1 MKLYIQKIIFIA
13 LTLLLFNACQDDDS
27 GALFDQSATVRK
39 TKKTEEL
46 RNILMSSENG
56 WIARY
61 FTDEE
66 VLGGFTFFFKFTDEK
81 MVEMASDF
89 TSDLTSTISQYNIS
103 EGATVQLSFS
113 TKGRIHELSDAENF
127 PDAELRGQGYLGAFE
142 FSIYSIEEDKLVF
155 RDVKNFK
162 ELIFEKVDSGIDWTT
177 VLTANREM
185 LVDNI
190 MQNPLKSVYRN
201 MILESEGETK
211 IFTFNFNENRRYAKA
226 VHITEN
232 GGEEKFD
239 FGLSPTQNGFSIKP
253 AIEYG
258 GGVLSEFVYDVVT
271 DEFMAESNG
280 VKLTLKYDNVPAFLT
295 DGYQKLPE
303 FMIFHRPLLVDPDWN
318 PDLSSQA
325 FINLIDEMNNT
336 NPFGITRIDFYN
348 LNLDNGSLVV
358 FTTIG
363 NISINFSKQ
372 IVDSK
377 MLLTQTGSNAP
388 SALPFLQPL
397 LDAVFDPNG
406 LYVDQPMTLFRF
418 INQIFTFVPASNTNI
433 RISTVK
439 IR

>member
-113 TKGRIHELSDAENF
+113 TKGRIHELSDATNF
-127 PDAELRGQGYLGAFE
+127 PDAGLRGQGYLGAFE

-177 VLTANREM
+177 VLTANRDM
-185 LVDNI
+185 LADNI
-190 MQNPLKSVYRN
+190 IQNPLKSIYRD

-211 IFTFNFNENRRYAKA
+211 IFSFNFNENRRYVQA

-258 GGVLSEFVYDVVT
+258 GGVLSDFVYDAVT
-271 DEFMAESNG
+271 DEFIAESNG
-280 VKLTLKYDNVPAFLT
+280 VKITLKYVNAPAILP
-295 DGYQKLPE
+295 DGYLELPSVLW
-303 FMIFHRPLLVDPDWN
+303 FHQPAYNSPNFSPDY
-318 PDLSSQA
+318 SSPA
-325 FINLIDEMNNT
+325 FINLLQGLNSA
-336 NPFGITRIDFYN
+336 NPFEIRQ
-348 LNLDNGSLVV
+348 
-358 FTTIG
+358 
-363 NISINFSKQ
+363 INFINLISDSGIFEVETDIGVIQVGFTKQ
-372 IVDSK
+372 IVDKK
-377 MLLTQTGSNAP
+377 MILTQTGSNAP
-388 SALPFLQPL
+388 GILPFIQPL
-397 LDAVFDPNG
+397 LDVVFDPSG
-406 LYVDQPMTLFRF
+406 LYVDQPAKLDNFV
-418 INQIFTFVPASNTNI
+418 NLVFTFVPVSNTSI
-433 RISTVK
+433 RYSAIK